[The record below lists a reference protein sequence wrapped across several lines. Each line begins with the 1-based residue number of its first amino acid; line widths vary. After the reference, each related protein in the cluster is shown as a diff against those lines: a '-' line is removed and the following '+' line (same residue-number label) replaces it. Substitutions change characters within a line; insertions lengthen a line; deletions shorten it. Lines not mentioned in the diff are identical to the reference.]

1 MEQEMSDSLDSLQM
15 VRVRGDSM
23 IPTLY
28 AGDQVMIC
36 KADCYGKGDII
47 VYPYKDKG
55 LVIHRLIAESGD
67 TYICRG
73 DNNQYFERIK
83 KETVLGKVIWM
94 KGRKTRDV

>member
-1 MEQEMSDSLDSLQM
+1 MEQEVKRSVDSLQM

-36 KADCYGKGDII
+36 QVDCYEKGDII

-55 LVIHRLIAESGD
+55 LVIHRIIAESGD
-67 TYICRG
+67 TFICRG
-73 DNNQYFERIK
+73 DHNQYFERIK
-83 KETVLGKVIWM
+83 KEDVLGKVIW
-94 KGRKTRDV
+94 RK